1 MKLVQSKDETSHRKT
16 DPQYTEIKNEIE
28 DIHEEL
34 LGLGTM
40 DDMMVKKE
48 KSSLFKKALTQ

>member
-1 MKLVQSKDETSHRKT
+1 MKLVQSKDETSLRKT

-40 DDMMVKKE
+40 DD
-48 KSSLFKKALTQ
+48 